1 LFNNFLEEYMG
12 GLRFD
17 LENQLSVAQAFT
29 GAATV
34 STHSY
39 KKQTAAQ
46 DISIGRRMAL
56 LVMPTVAA
64 GSGSTHTLEVI
75 QADNAALSSGVE
87 VLSSVSVA
95 AADLQVGDQIEIPIP
110 QGVMDKMYLG
120 FRNTATGGTTTVTLD
135 VYLVP
140 QDEIAKYKS
149 FPKVNDAE
157 V

>member
-1 LFNNFLEEYMG
+1 MMW
-12 GLRFD
+12 D
-17 LENQLSVAQAFT
+17 AENQLSVGQAFT

-34 STHSY
+34 STNSY

-56 LVMPTVAA
+56 LLIPTVAA
-64 GSGSTHTLEVI
+64 GAGSTHTMEVI
-75 QADNAALSSGVE
+75 QADDAALTSNVE
-87 VLSSVSVA
+87 VLGSKSIL
-95 AADLQVGDQIEIPIP
+95 AADLTVGSYHEVPIP
-110 QGVMDKMYLG
+110 QGVVDKQYLG
-120 FRNTATGGTTTVTLD
+120 FRNSSSGGTTTVTLD

-149 FPKVNDAE
+149 FPKVVDAE

>member
-1 LFNNFLEEYMG
+1 MSMY
-12 GLRFD
+12 D
-17 LENQLSVAQAFT
+17 IENQLSVAQAFT

-56 LVMPTVAA
+56 LVVPTVAA
-64 GSGSTHTLEVI
+64 GAGSTHTLDAI
-75 QADNAALSSGVE
+75 QADNAALTSNVE
-87 VLSSVSVA
+87 VLATISRTA
-95 AADLQVGDQIEIPIP
+95 AQLTKGSRHEIPIP
-110 QGVMDKMYLG
+110 QGVMTKQYLG

-140 QDEIAKYKS
+140 QDEIYEDFKA
-149 FPKVNDAE
+149 FPKINESDAE
-157 V
+157 YV

>member
-1 LFNNFLEEYMG
+1 M
-12 GLRFD
+12 RFD
-17 LENQLSVAQAFT
+17 IENQLSVAQAFT

-39 KKQTAAQ
+39 KKQSAAQ

-56 LVMPTVAA
+56 LVMPTVSA
-64 GSGSTHTLEVI
+64 GAGSTHTLEVI
-75 QADNAALSSGVE
+75 QATNAALTAGVE
-87 VLSSVSVA
+87 VLGSVSIL
-95 AADLQVGDQIEIPIP
+95 AADFIVGKEIEVPIP
-110 QGVMDKMYLG
+110 QGTMDEQYIG

-149 FPKVNDAE
+149 FTKVNDAL